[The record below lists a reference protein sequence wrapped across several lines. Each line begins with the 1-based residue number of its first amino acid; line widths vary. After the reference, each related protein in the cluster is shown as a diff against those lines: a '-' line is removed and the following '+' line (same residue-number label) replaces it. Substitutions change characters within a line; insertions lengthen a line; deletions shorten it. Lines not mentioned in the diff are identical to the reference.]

1 MAISPLKLLFSQQTV
16 CCEQEF
22 PPIPMTE
29 SGEQVRPM
37 GTAAPPRW
45 IPSNPRSALTTELVE
60 DWTELQHWREPV
72 EHWLGVP
79 EGLLR
84 ATLVGDLT
92 VGGIGGRPR
101 ASRSALVSLLGRAAA
116 KVAKRTT
123 TEKKMLAN
131 FMMMR

>member
-1 MAISPLKLLFSQQTV
+1 
-16 CCEQEF
+16 
-22 PPIPMTE
+22 MTE

-84 ATLVGDLT
+84 ATAGRESDRHQRAALKCDIPLVGDLT